1 MENRIRRS
9 ALRVAL
15 VTSLIGIVLA
25 GCFLKKSKPED
36 TTPDLQA
43 EVPLQVDNHGWTD
56 VSILAIHGGV
66 LTRVGQVDATKTE
79 TFILP
84 VWMLSSG
91 RVLQLRA
98 EVIGSS
104 AAITTER
111 LVVQPGQY
119 AVWSL
124 EYNIARSSLA
134 VY

>member
-1 MENRIRRS
+1 MGPRTALARIRVAW
-9 ALRVAL
+9 ALIAL
-15 VTSLIGIVLA
+15 GLVLA
-25 GCFLKKSKPED
+25 GCKKSKPAD
-36 TTPDLQA
+36 VTPDYQA
-43 EVPLQVDNHGWTD
+43 EIPLQVDNHGWVD

-66 LTRVGQVDATKTE
+66 LTRVGQVNATKSE

-98 EVIGSS
+98 EVIGNNNY
-104 AAITTER
+104 IVTEA

-124 EYNIARSSLA
+124 EYNIYRSSLA
-134 VY
+134 IY